1 MKLRLETQSGV
12 SILHVSGDVSAH
24 QFDVLHAGIK
34 KFLTVGKNQII
45 VALEQG
51 SSMDNDAVRKIS
63 ELNTL
68 AKELSGEIIIV
79 VPDEQKLKL
88 IQSYSKPP
96 LVSGFPS
103 IEKATEYFKS
113 QAQNETIED
122 QDRQEEEPLED
133 SSSSSQIVKKL
144 KEENETLKKQLTQA
158 AQGELKQLKSDAIQ
172 FKKEK
177 KEMEAH
183 IQELLDQKR
192 LAPNKEAY
200 EEKIKS
206 LQERIKTLMEK
217 NHKLEKEL
225 TELASSKGA

>member
-206 LQERIKTLMEK
+206 LQEISMGK
-217 NHKLEKEL
+217 
-225 TELASSKGA
+225 

>member
-45 VALEQG
+45 VALEEG